1 MLTLISM
8 VNVITYGDHQND
20 YIFGN
25 KLFEATFKPLQ
36 FDKDN
41 SIECSDH
48 KAVSVI
54 ECETRNNEDAE
65 WLYKNVLPHGNCRRQ
80 GWRQICG
87 FLSRS
92 TGDIIC
98 GENIESAVVN
108 ALDAKKEWL
117 EAYFQNSDC
126 EVILTQL

>member
-1 MLTLISM
+1 MQSIGKINVTSKMVYYQSMLTLISM

-65 WLYKNVLPHGNCRRQ
+65 
-80 GWRQICG
+80 
-87 FLSRS
+87 
-92 TGDIIC
+92 
-98 GENIESAVVN
+98 
-108 ALDAKKEWL
+108 
-117 EAYFQNSDC
+117 
-126 EVILTQL
+126 